1 MDASQGPEAELRA
14 RIRHKGP
21 ITFAEFHEV
30 ALYWPFGGYYAS
42 RGPQGVR
49 SDFYTAPLTHPVFG
63 ALLGR
68 QLAQMWRLVGA
79 PSHFWTVEP
88 GAGSGRLGA
97 DLEEHARSIDPAF
110 SRALRYVGIDLL
122 SPDGPLPAALQ
133 WLRSSGLPA
142 RRLEGCVVANELLDA
157 MPVHRVLKQAGRL
170 WEVLVTLD
178 SHDRFVEVVGEPST
192 PALAQRFE
200 ALGVELPDGFRT
212 EVNLGLA
219 KWLQETFEAL
229 SRGYVLLMDYGHE
242 AATLY
247 DASRSRGTLRCYY
260 RHTLNAN
267 PYQHVGDQDI
277 SVHVDFT
284 SVRRAAE
291 ALGFTVAGYATQQEF
306 LTNLGWP
313 IYRADIVRR
322 DGLTP
327 QERRAN
333 LRAMDALVNPEG
345 MGGFKVMAL
354 SKGAPLSPLQGSM
367 PADSLDGV
375 RAPLATR
382 AHMHL
387 WRSAAESGE
396 GVGLPSWEE
405 LAR

>member
-1 MDASQGPEAELRA
+1 MDVSQGPEAELRA
-14 RIRHKGP
+14 RIRRKGL

-30 ALYWPFGGYYAS
+30 ALYWPIGGYYAS
-42 RGPQGVR
+42 RGPQGAR
-49 SDFYTAPLTHPVFG
+49 SDFYTAPFTHPVFG

-79 PSHFWTVEP
+79 PARFWTVEP

-97 DLEEHARSIDPAF
+97 DLGEHVQSFDPAF

-122 SPDGPLPAALQ
+122 SPDEPLPVAIQ

-157 MPVHRVLKQAGRL
+157 MPVHRVLKRDGRL
-170 WEVLVTLD
+170 WEVSVTLD
-178 SHDRFVEVVGEPST
+178 AHDRFVEMVGEPST

-200 ALGVELPDGFRT
+200 HLGIDLRDGFRA

-219 KWLQETFEAL
+219 GWLQEAFEAL
-229 SRGYVLLMDYGHE
+229 GRGYVLLMDYGHE

-247 DASRSRGTLRCYY
+247 NESRSRGTLRCYY
-260 RHTLNAN
+260 RHTLNGN

-284 SVRRAAE
+284 SVRQAAE

-306 LTNLGWP
+306 LTNLGWST
-313 IYRADIVRR
+313 YRADIARH

-333 LRAMDALVNPEG
+333 LRAMDALVDPEG

-354 SKGAPLSPLQGSM
+354 SKDAPLSPLEGFM
-367 PADSLDGV
+367 PADSPEDV
-375 RAPLATR
+375 RAPLATP
-382 AHMHL
+382 AHMPL
-387 WRSAAESGE
+387 WQSAAESVE
-396 GVGLPSWEE
+396 GGDMPSWEE